1 MKKIIKSFALLLSL
15 SLMLS
20 GLLIDT
26 RASEADEE
34 KINNNYIIL
43 EETFTYRNS
52 TQVLNAHDED
62 ITERFFEAM
71 APLYAEMDE
80 DEFEKIYSEV
90 LNVKIINITRE
101 SNTYFDMPAAFHS
114 VYFNIGAPNLTSRL
128 NKKFYEIRNLETGNK
143 GIIPVAHSVVSGS
156 QLHDVSTT
164 ASHWKNGAEI
174 FVSGSGYSG
183 NVRLSG
189 STFTDS
195 AV

>member
-20 GLLIDT
+20 GFLINT

-52 TQVLNAHDED
+52 TQVLNAYNED
-62 ITERFFEAM
+62 ITEEFFEAM

-80 DEFEKIYSEV
+80 DEFEKIYSEI

-101 SNTYFDMPAAFHS
+101 LNTYYDLPVSFHS

-128 NKKFYEIRNLETGNK
+128 NKKFYEIRNTDSGNK

-156 QLHDVSTT
+156 QLHDVTT
-164 ASHWKNGAEI
+164 EARHISNGTLI
-174 FVSGSGYSG
+174 YVGGSGYSG

-189 STFTDS
+189 ATYTDS